1 MKSKQ
6 EISETAP
13 NFFLAGLAW
22 HIFSLAAGL
31 WLGSPESSLWL
42 VVWSCVIS
50 SFHIT

>member
-22 HIFSLAAGL
+22 HVLSLAAGL
-31 WLGSPESSLWL
+31 WLGSLDSPLWL
-42 VVWSCVIS
+42 VVWSCDKDLIR
-50 SFHIT
+50 IT